1 MISNEELERYLKET
15 GEVDFV
21 LVQGDGYHYQ
31 VTVVSDVFQGKS
43 KIARQQW
50 VYGKLK
56 QFITSGDLHALSMQ
70 TWTKDEWENKHG

>member
-1 MISNEELERYLKET
+1 MISNEELEGYLKET

-21 LVQGDGYHYQ
+21 QVQGDGYHYQ
-31 VTVVSDVFQGKS
+31 VTVVSDAFQGKS

-56 QFITSGDLHALSMQ
+56 QFITSGELHALSMH